1 MSEDSNRL
9 IKSRVTW
16 LEEACDNGCI
26 VKDWEVIFIASENC
40 CFLYGTVIDDFYNR
54 FPPGGYVFT
63 GAIEDFDEDTG
74 LIRTKNS
81 LYALVGNGEE
91 LTATL
96 EEAYKMKKIGQSLH
110 TIRGIEKNIGP
121 IVGRED

>member
-1 MSEDSNRL
+1 MSENTNRL

-16 LEEACDNGCI
+16 LEETCDNGCI
-26 VKDWEVIFIASENC
+26 VKDWEIIFIESENSR
-40 CFLYGTVIDDFYNR
+40 FLYGTVVDDIYNR
-54 FPPGGYVFT
+54 FHPGGYVFT
-63 GAIEDFDEDTG
+63 GAIEEFDEGTG

-81 LYALVGNGEE
+81 LYALVGSGEE

-96 EEAYKMKKIGQSLH
+96 EEAYKMKMIGQSLH
-110 TIRGIEKNIGP
+110 TIRGIEKDIGP